1 MSVPDRTALLD
12 HDHEQIS
19 VRRQC
24 RLLGI
29 ARSGVYRERRPAN
42 CGFRRKSATDSDL
55 KSATDSD
62 AKSATRSGGSRPP
75 IPI

>member
-1 MSVPDRTALLD
+1 VEID
-12 HDHEQIS
+12 HLSILQVNIQ
-19 VRRQC
+19 VQRRVSAV
-24 RLLGI
+24 G
-29 ARSGVYRERRPAN
+29 

-62 AKSATRSGGSRPP
+62 LKPAIRSDGSRPP